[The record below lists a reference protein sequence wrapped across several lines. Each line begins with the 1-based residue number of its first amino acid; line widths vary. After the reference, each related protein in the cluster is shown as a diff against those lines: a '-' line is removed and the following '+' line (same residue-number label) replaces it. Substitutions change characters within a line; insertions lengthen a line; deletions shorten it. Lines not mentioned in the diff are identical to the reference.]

1 MVGVFFAP
9 NNIHQNGRLLEDLHA
24 MSRRF
29 SWERR
34 IEFRD
39 TDAAGIAHFST
50 FFTMME
56 QAEHAWLRELGYS
69 VLWKQADNTLS
80 WPRVAAECSF
90 ESPLW
95 FEEIV
100 QLEGQITKLG
110 RSSVTYRFRFRC
122 GERRVAVGSITTV
135 CCHVA
140 HGEPPESVEI
150 PAKIRSKLSEYVDT
164 EQATT

>member
-1 MVGVFFAP
+1 
-9 NNIHQNGRLLEDLHA
+9 

-29 SWERR
+29 VWERR
-34 IEFRD
+34 VEFRD

-69 VLWKQADNTLS
+69 VLMKRADHALS

-100 QLEGQITKLG
+100 QLEGQIAKLG
-110 RSSVTYRFRFRC
+110 RTSVTYRFQFRC
-122 GERRVAVGSITTV
+122 GDRSVAVGSITTV
-135 CCHVA
+135 CCRVV
-140 HGEPPESVEI
+140 HGKPPESVEI
-150 PAKIRSKLSEYVDT
+150 PPEIRSKLSEYTDS